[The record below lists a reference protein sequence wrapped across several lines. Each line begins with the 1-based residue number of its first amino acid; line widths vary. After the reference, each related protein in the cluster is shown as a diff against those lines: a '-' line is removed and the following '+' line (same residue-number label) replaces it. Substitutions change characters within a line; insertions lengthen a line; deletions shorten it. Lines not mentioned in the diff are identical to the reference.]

1 MNDKG
6 ELTIQSGH
14 GEMSRNFFE
23 KHGVLDLLEG
33 TVDNNMRRLQKEQAS
48 EAWKFLFRIKSAIR
62 HIRKHYR
69 QGDDVHALVFDL
81 GCQVVEATRFDL
93 PINIEPIR
101 HEKTVTVRKTRVGK
115 SGYTINHLKSVAKK
129 KYYEALNRVESFG
142 KKETAYLEAKKA
154 VYKECN
160 EVRSLATIKRW
171 ILTK

>member
-1 MNDKG
+1 MNR
-6 ELTIQSGH
+6 H
-14 GEMSRNFFE
+14 FFE
-23 KHGVLDLLEG
+23 KRGGLGLLES

-48 EAWKFLFRIKSAIR
+48 EALEFLFQIKSTIR
-62 HIRKHYR
+62 YIRKHYR

-81 GCQVVEATRFDL
+81 GCQVVEANRFDL

-101 HEKTVTVRKTRVGK
+101 SGKIVTVRKTRVGK
-115 SGYTINHLKSVAKK
+115 SGYTINHLKTVAKK